1 MEDPRSLETSTKLL
15 SELSPQMGRQRW
27 ARFLRG
33 LAANRPHFTRNMRE
47 AHRRVARG
55 EYLVGID
62 YINDILAQSPD
73 APVKI
78 AWPQEEPLGLPSGA
92 GSKIGV
98 SQNTANPTSAK
109 LFVEWVL
116 SPGGQAALA
125 DSFRPPALLSLE
137 HPYGLSR
144 VLPSGVRILPPNRHF
159 LRNPKRWETKI
170 RSFFPNP

>member
-1 MEDPRSLETSTKLL
+1 M
-15 SELSPQMGRQRW
+15 
-27 ARFLRG
+27 
-33 LAANRPHFTRNMRE
+33 
-47 AHRRVARG
+47 
-55 EYLVGID
+55 
-62 YINDILAQSPD
+62 
-73 APVKI
+73 
-78 AWPQEEPLGLPSGA
+78 PSGA